1 MALEITPE
9 MSKKIAENYAAA
21 DDKQKASM
29 KKVIDMLTAEIKA
42 GKSKLTWGDP
52 MVDQQKLEQEK
63 IEKRLTNMREQQKPE
78 QFSYNSIWKNHPQNV
93 VARNTSETLQ
103 PVDRMIQKN
112 PIIPTEAWPKWET
125 VRQNSKWQYYYINQN
140 GNAVIVWKNPA
151 FDKMQSRLN
160 EW

>member
-9 MSKKIAENYAAA
+9 IAKKIAQNYAAA

-42 GKSKLTWGDP
+42 GKSKPAWWDP
-52 MVDQQKLEQEK
+52 M
-63 IEKRLTNMREQQKPE
+63 IEQQKPE
-78 QFSYNSIWKNHPQNV
+78 QYSYNSIWKNHPQNV